1 MEGHSDS
8 SQPPVISMHGI
19 SKRFPGVQAL
29 DDVDFEVT
37 QGEIHALLG
46 ENGAGK
52 STLMNI
58 LFGLYKRDKGE
69 ILIRGESV
77 EIHTPDE
84 GLELGIGMVHQLFK
98 QVYRHTVAENI
109 ALAVE
114 PDSFFPDAGVR
125 DRIEELLD
133 TYGWNIDPD
142 TDVWRLTASDQQKV
156 EIIKVLCQG
165 ARILILDEPTSVL
178 TPQGK
183 EELFKNLKAMRDD
196 GYSIV
201 YITHKLDEVKE
212 LSDRVTI
219 LRGGKKIDTV
229 ETDTVTTH
237 DLARKMV
244 GREVLF
250 DIEKDPCDRGETI
263 LEVENLSVKGERG
276 EQAVDDVSFSI
287 NRGEIMG
294 MAGVGGSGQTE
305 LMEAITGLQRV
316 ESGRIRLLG
325 EDITNVSPRRAIDA
339 GIGYIPE
346 ERERLAMVPTMNIEQ
361 NLVLKNYRTPE
372 FSNGPFLDWDRINE
386 NAVKMIDKYEVKAPG
401 PKTPV
406 GQLSGGNLQKVLL
419 AREIEDGPELLI
431 AAYPTQG
438 LDVGTI
444 EKLRNLLLQHR
455 KKCSILLISED
466 LDEIMMIS
474 DRISVM
480 FDGQLMGT
488 VDAEQVKKEEVGM
501 MMLGSSKQEAIS

>member
-1 MEGHSDS
+1 MEGRSNSSDS
-8 SQPPVISMHGI
+8 PVISMEGI

-29 DDVDFEVT
+29 DDVDFNVAE
-37 QGEIHALLG
+37 GEIHGLLG

-58 LFGLYKRDKGE
+58 LFGLYSRDQGE
-69 ILIRGESV
+69 IRIRGESV
-77 EIHTPDE
+77 DIRSPEQ
-84 GLELGIGMVHQLFK
+84 GLEMGIGMVHQLFK

-114 PDSFFPDAGVR
+114 PDSFFPDAGVK

-133 TYGWNIDPD
+133 TYGWDIDPD
-142 TDVWRLTASDQQKV
+142 ASIWRLTASDQQKV

-183 EELFKNLKAMRDD
+183 EELFNNLKAMRDD

-219 LRGGKKIDTV
+219 LRGGEKIDTIQT
-229 ETDTVTTH
+229 ETVTTD

-250 DIEKDPCDRGETI
+250 QIDKDPADPGETI
-263 LEVENLSVKGERG
+263 LELDRLSVRGDRG
-276 EQAVDDVSFSI
+276 EQAVDDVSFTVQ
-287 NRGEIMG
+287 RGEIMG
-294 MAGVGGSGQTE
+294 MAGVGGSGQSE
-305 LMEAITGLQRV
+305 LMEAITGLRRTD
-316 ESGRIRLLG
+316 SGQIQLLG
-325 EDITNVSPRRAIDA
+325 ENITNVSSRRAIDA
-339 GIGYIPE
+339 GVGYIPE
-346 ERERLAMVPTMNIEQ
+346 ERERLALVSTMAIEE
-361 NLVLKNYRTPE
+361 NLVLKSYRTPE
-372 FSNGPFLDWDRINE
+372 FRNGLIIDWDRIHE
-386 NAVKMIDKYEVKAPG
+386 NALEMIEKYEVKAPG
-401 PKTPV
+401 PETPI

-419 AREIEDGPELLI
+419 AREIEDVPELLI

-444 EKLRNLLLQHR
+444 EKLRELLLEQR
-455 KKCSILLISED
+455 RQCAVLLISED

-480 FDGQLMGT
+480 YDGQLMGT
-488 VDAEQVKKEEVGM
+488 VDAEEVKKEEVGM
-501 MMLGSSKQEAIS
+501 MMLGSSKQEALS